1 MFLNLDINYNYI
13 LITQTTY
20 SADIQIASEH

>member
-1 MFLNLDINYNYI
+1 VIVKIYI

-20 SADIQIASEH
+20 FTQY